1 MPATAKPRVKPPT
14 LKPGD
19 VVGIVA
25 PASDIK
31 RELLEAGCDALR
43 ELGYKPFYFDSI
55 LERDSYFAGS
65 HERRAHELQ
74 EMFARDD
81 VRAIICARVG
91 YGTNYLL
98 NVLNLDEI
106 ISHPKIFV
114 GYSDVTTL
122 LTRFASS
129 GLITFHG
136 PMVTKDFAV
145 ADGVDLQSWN
155 AAVTGLP
162 EWELNLVPTSGVKAL
177 VPGSAQG
184 TLYGGCLSMLAA

>member
-65 HERRAHELQ
+65 HERRADESQ
-74 EMFARDD
+74 ERVERGD
-81 VRAIICARVG
+81 VRGNICGPGGGGAE
-91 YGTNYLL
+91 YLPYSL
-98 NVLNLDEI
+98 QL
-106 ISHPKIFV
+106 PKNGRQPQHF
-114 GYSDVTTL
+114 
-122 LTRFASS
+122 
-129 GLITFHG
+129 
-136 PMVTKDFAV
+136 
-145 ADGVDLQSWN
+145 
-155 AAVTGLP
+155 
-162 EWELNLVPTSGVKAL
+162 
-177 VPGSAQG
+177 
-184 TLYGGCLSMLAA
+184 

>member
-65 HERRAHELQ
+65 HERRAHESQ
-74 EMFARDD
+74 EKFQRGD
-81 VRAIICARVG
+81 VRAILRARG
-91 YGTNYLL
+91 G
-98 NVLNLDEI
+98 
-106 ISHPKIFV
+106 
-114 GYSDVTTL
+114 G
-122 LTRFASS
+122 
-129 GLITFHG
+129 
-136 PMVTKDFAV
+136 
-145 ADGVDLQSWN
+145 GVD
-155 AAVTGLP
+155 TRP
-162 EWELNLVPTSGVKAL
+162 HAL
-177 VPGSAQG
+177 DS
-184 TLYGGCLSMLAA
+184 

>member
-65 HERRAHELQ
+65 HERRGDELR
-74 EMFARDD
+74 EKFESGD
-81 VRAIICARVG
+81 VRAIIFAPGGDRAR
-91 YGTNYLL
+91 YMR
-98 NVLNLDEI
+98 
-106 ISHPKIFV
+106 
-114 GYSDVTTL
+114 TL
-122 LTRFASS
+122 
-129 GLITFHG
+129 
-136 PMVTKDFAV
+136 
-145 ADGVDLQSWN
+145 
-155 AAVTGLP
+155 
-162 EWELNLVPTSGVKAL
+162 
-177 VPGSAQG
+177 
-184 TLYGGCLSMLAA
+184 

>member
-65 HERRAHELQ
+65 HERRSHELQ
-74 EMFARDD
+74 VMFKRDD
-81 VRAIICARVG
+81 VSVLICAPGG
-91 YGTNYLL
+91 YGLYYLL
-98 NVLNLDEI
+98 DA
-106 ISHPKIFV
+106 P
-114 GYSDVTTL
+114 D
-122 LTRFASS
+122 
-129 GLITFHG
+129 
-136 PMVTKDFAV
+136 M
-145 ADGVDLQSWN
+145 
-155 AAVTGLP
+155 
-162 EWELNLVPTSGVKAL
+162 TS
-177 VPGSAQG
+177 
-184 TLYGGCLSMLAA
+184 

>member
-74 EMFARDD
+74 EMFERDA
-81 VRAIICARVG
+81 VRASIFVRGGDGAEA
-91 YGTNYLL
+91 LL
-98 NVLNLDEI
+98 NPRYLPRI
-106 ISHPKIFV
+106 
-114 GYSDVTTL
+114 
-122 LTRFASS
+122 AS
-129 GLITFHG
+129 
-136 PMVTKDFAV
+136 
-145 ADGVDLQSWN
+145 
-155 AAVTGLP
+155 
-162 EWELNLVPTSGVKAL
+162 
-177 VPGSAQG
+177 
-184 TLYGGCLSMLAA
+184 